1 MKYLLHYLAFVL
13 MVGNAS
19 AQSNL
24 PNCSGSY
31 SVSWSNCIGEI
42 TYKPGGQVYKGEIQ
56 KGSREG
62 QGILTVPDGSKYI
75 GGYKFD
81 QRHGFGIEYS
91 SNGQIQRQGM
101 WDAGF
106 FTESLKNELP
116 KGNFTTSIEYPNGD
130 RYDGEIKDGK
140 RTGKGTYT
148 FFKGAYTKPDVY
160 DGEWVD
166 GKQNGNGVFTY
177 ANGEQYIGE
186 FRNGFFSGQGSFT
199 YENGNKYIGEF
210 KDGKRSG
217 QGTFLFLAN
226 NPFKGNKYIGQW
238 ANNERNGQGTLYS
251 SNGSVLNDGI
261 WGGSSFLYP
270 LKSQQTSASNNDIEK
285 LRAEAE
291 EAKRKQFELEAQL
304 RLAQQPVTQ
313 QSNPN
318 NTSSR
323 NLKRIALVIGNANYA
338 SAPLKNPLNDA
349 ADVSASLRQS
359 GFEVIDQRN
368 ATLQEMTRGI
378 REFGDKLLKSDVG
391 LVYYSGHGLEVKGR
405 NYLLPVNAS
414 MIREDE
420 IAFQAIDANL
430 ILEKMNTAKKSVN
443 ILIVDACRDNPF
455 ARSFRSVNRGLAQMD
470 APTGTIVSFSTA
482 PGKTAS
488 DGDGRNSPFTKN
500 LVKAMMRA
508 DVPIE
513 AMFKEVRKSVVEET
527 KGQQTPWESSSLI
540 GDFYFKASK

>member
-1 MKYLLHYLAFVL
+1 MKNLSHLLIVFLICISFAWAGDYEDAEQAYENKNYSVAFQKFNKV
-13 MVGNAS
+13 AS
-19 AQSNL
+19 A
-24 PNCSGSY
+24 
-31 SVSWSNCIGEI
+31 
-42 TYKPGGQVYKGEIQ
+42 
-56 KGSREG
+56 
-62 QGILTVPDGSKYI
+62 
-75 GGYKFD
+75 
-81 QRHGFGIEYS
+81 
-91 SNGQIQRQGM
+91 
-101 WDAGF
+101 
-106 FTESLKNELP
+106 
-116 KGNFTTSIEYPNGD
+116 GNVLAQYQLGNM
-130 RYDGEIKDGK
+130 Y
-140 RTGKGTYT
+140 Y
-148 FFKGAYTKPDVY
+148 Y
-160 DGEWVD
+160 
-166 GKQNGNGVFTY
+166 GNG
-177 ANGEQYIGE
+177 IP
-186 FRNGFFSGQGSFT
+186 
-199 YENGNKYIGEF
+199 
-210 KDGKRSG
+210 KDYG
-217 QGTFLFLAN
+217 
-226 NPFKGNKYIGQW
+226 
-238 ANNERNGQGTLYS
+238 
-251 SNGSVLNDGI
+251 
-261 WGGSSFLYP
+261 
-270 LKSQQTSASNNDIEK
+270 
-285 LRAEAE
+285 
-291 EAKRKQFELEAQL
+291 EAKRWYKLAAMQGHGSAQASVQMVEGMEAMCARQNFRFCGDGFGALEAYQAALRNNELEKFNNEIENVKRKQAEQEIKL
-304 RLAQQPVTQ
+304 TPYQPQTTQ
-313 QSNPN
+313 HSNN
-318 NTSSR
+318 NVINKNSR
-323 NLKRIALVIGNANYA
+323 RIALVIGNANYN

-349 ADVSASLRQS
+349 ADISAALRQS

-508 DVPIE
+508 DMPIE

-540 GDFYFKASK
+540 GDFYFKVSK

>member
-1 MKYLLHYLAFVL
+1 
-13 MVGNAS
+13 MVGGCSTSHAALFSDDSARLSLLDLKSRINDLNEKSIVSICSKNNPIANQEDERLGDVGLNKGDKEARKAIKDLRVRVINLEAS
-19 AQSNL
+19 CEIPSKKFISIPPPIGFFFLAEDDSLRREILVLRGNVNTLEEKIKKQVMQKLKDVELINFGSETTSCKGTQTAQWNNCVGTL
-24 PNCSGSY
+24 FYPNGAKHT
-31 SVSWSNCIGEI
+31 GEFR
-42 TYKPGGQVYKGEIQ
+42 YGE
-56 KGSREG
+56 
-62 QGILTVPDGSKYI
+62 
-75 GGYKFD
+75 KFG
-81 QRHGFGIEYS
+81 RGIEYDH
-91 SNGQIQRQGM
+91 R
-101 WDAGF
+101 
-106 FTESLKNELP
+106 
-116 KGNFTTSIEYPNGD
+116 GD
-130 RYDGEIKDGK
+130 VSRDGYWSDH
-140 RTGKGTYT
+140 R
-148 FFKGAYTKPDVY
+148 FFKDIDTFKIALS
-160 DGEWVD
+160 
-166 GKQNGNGVFTY
+166 
-177 ANGEQYIGE
+177 EQKTPPTNAE
-186 FRNGFFSGQGSFT
+186 
-199 YENGNKYIGEF
+199 
-210 KDGKRSG
+210 
-217 QGTFLFLAN
+217 L
-226 NPFKGNKYIGQW
+226 
-238 ANNERNGQGTLYS
+238 
-251 SNGSVLNDGI
+251 
-261 WGGSSFLYP
+261 
-270 LKSQQTSASNNDIEK
+270 
-285 LRAEAE
+285 LRLQAEAE
-291 EAKRKQFELEAQL
+291 EAKRKQSELENEL
-304 RLAQQPVTQ
+304 RHSQQPVTQ
-313 QSNPN
+313 QSSQS

-323 NLKRIALVIGNANYA
+323 NSKRIALVIGNAAYI

-349 ADVSASLRQS
+349 ADISTALRQS

-470 APTGTIVSFSTA
+470 APTGTIVSFSTS

-500 LVKAMMRA
+500 LVKAMMRT
-508 DVPIE
+508 DMPIE

>member
-1 MKYLLHYLAFVL
+1 MKNLLRYLAFVL
-13 MVGNAS
+13 MVGGAY

-24 PNCSGSY
+24 PACQGSSTNYWDNCFGS
-31 SVSWSNCIGEI
+31 STFS
-42 TYKPGGQVYKGEIQ
+42 
-56 KGSREG
+56 
-62 QGILTVPDGSKYI
+62 DGSKYI
-75 GGYKFD
+75 G
-81 QRHGFGIEYS
+81 
-91 SNGQIQRQGM
+91 
-101 WDAGF
+101 
-106 FTESLKNELP
+106 
-116 KGNFTTSIEYPNGD
+116 
-130 RYDGEIKDGK
+130 
-140 RTGKGTYT
+140 
-148 FFKGAYTKPDVY
+148 
-160 DGEWVD
+160 EW
-166 GKQNGNGVFTY
+166 
-177 ANGEQYIGE
+177 
-186 FRNGFFSGQGSFT
+186 R
-199 YENGNKYIGEF
+199 
-210 KDGKRSG
+210 DGKRSG
-217 QGTFLFLAN
+217 QGTYLLSSLWPNSSYVGEWKDDKF
-226 NPFKGNKYIGQW
+226 
-238 ANNERNGQGTLYS
+238 NGQGTYTIYGNVTS
-251 SNGSVLNDGI
+251 QGI
-261 WGGSSFLYP
+261 WDSGNFVRSSQVKQVP
-270 LKSQQTSASNNDIEK
+270 PPNTEIER

-291 EAKRKQFELEAQL
+291 EAKRKQAELEQQL
-304 RLAQQPVTQ
+304 RIAQQPVTQ
-313 QSNPN
+313 QSSPSNIAP
-318 NTSSR
+318 R
-323 NLKRIALVIGNANYA
+323 NSKRIALVIGNANYV

-349 ADVSASLRQS
+349 ADISASLRQS

-455 ARSFRSVNRGLAQMD
+455 ARSFRSTNRGLAQMD
-470 APTGTIVSFSTA
+470 APTGTIVSFSTS

-508 DVPIE
+508 DMPIE

-540 GDFYFKASK
+540 GDFYFKVSK